1 MPETRWRPVNFVCNI
16 RDTTSIVTFSLIH
29 MQLRNVHQKL
39 EADLI
44 SSKERLRELLEKK
57 DELMKGRE
65 ESVSVLEPMISQ
77 FIAFGLLIK

>member
-1 MPETRWRPVNFVCNI
+1 MPETRWKPVNFVYNI
-16 RDTTSIVTFSLIH
+16 RDTTSIFAFSLIH

-39 EADLI
+39 EGDLI

-65 ESVSVLEPMISQ
+65 ESVCVLEPTLSQ
-77 FIAFGLLIK
+77 FTAFGLLIK